1 MIPVMEIVM
10 PQQSSGN
17 VPAFL
22 AKLWKIVD
30 NPETG
35 LVWKIVVNPET
46 GLVWKIVDNP
56 ETGWVL
62 NHIKNKEIK

>member
-35 LVWKIVVNPET
+35 WDYL
-46 GLVWKIVDNP
+46 
-56 ETGWVL
+56 
-62 NHIKNKEIK
+62 IKKFIPP